1 MRECRPPMREAWH
14 TREGLA
20 ADAGSPADAGMPT
33 ADGGSPDDARPTGGR
48 ADLSAA
54 LDMET
59 AERVAGRLFALAPR
73 LVEIL
78 DLGARE
84 YGMSYAR
91 GRVVAALQA
100 SGPVLMR
107 TLSQDV
113 GVTPRTI
120 TGLVDALEADG
131 WVERRAHPSDR
142 RATIVAL
149 TPAAEAAF
157 ARLIEG
163 YRGLAQD
170 LVSGIPEADQQCALG
185 VLEHISARLD
195 DAVRRGTAAFDPPTS
210 PGDQRKKPGSS
221 RVAEIRD

>member
-1 MRECRPPMREAWH
+1 VS
-14 TREGLA
+14 
-20 ADAGSPADAGMPT
+20 D
-33 ADGGSPDDARPTGGR
+33 TGISGTSDR

-54 LDMET
+54 LDMD
-59 AERVAGRLFALAPR
+59 AAQRIMGRLFALAPR
-73 LVEIL
+73 LVEIQ

-91 GRVVAALQA
+91 GRVVAALHA

-107 TLSQDV
+107 ALSQAV

-149 TPAAEAAF
+149 TPAADAAF
-157 ARLIEG
+157 ARLLEA

-170 LVSGIPEADQQCALG
+170 LVGEIPEADQRCALS
-185 VLEHISARLD
+185 VIEHISARLD
-195 DAVRRGTAAFDPPTS
+195 EAVGRGTAAFDAGPARSARPL
-210 PGDQRKKPGSS
+210 
-221 RVAEIRD
+221 

>member
-1 MRECRPPMREAWH
+1 M
-14 TREGLA
+14 
-20 ADAGSPADAGMPT
+20 D
-33 ADGGSPDDARPTGGR
+33 
-48 ADLSAA
+48 
-54 LDMET
+54 T
-59 AERVAGRLFALAPR
+59 AERVMGRLFALAPR

-107 TLSQDV
+107 ALSEAV

-157 ARLIEG
+157 ARLLEG
-163 YRGLAQD
+163 YRDLARD
-170 LVSGIPEADQQCALG
+170 LVSGISLADQQRALA
-185 VLEHISARLD
+185 VLEHISGRLD
-195 DAVRRGTAAFDPPTS
+195 AAVRRGTTAFDPPR
-210 PGDQRKKPGSS
+210 PPRNQRKKPG
-221 RVAEIRD
+221 

>member
-1 MRECRPPMREAWH
+1 MRPLGA
-14 TREGLA
+14 
-20 ADAGSPADAGMPT
+20 
-33 ADGGSPDDARPTGGR
+33 R

-59 AERVAGRLFALAPR
+59 AGRVVGRLFALGPR

-107 TLSQDV
+107 ALSQAV

-131 WVERRAHPSDR
+131 WVERRAHPRDR

-195 DAVRRGTAAFDPPTS
+195 DAVRRGTAAFDRPLS
-210 PGDQRKKPGSS
+210 PADQRKKPG
-221 RVAEIRD
+221 